1 MGRSQA
7 GKNTEQAWD
16 LPGQKSQKRSEP
28 MGHTL
33 TGLGSQFE
41 GVPMGQIQ
49 DQISASES
57 DTTCLLPI
65 SPKN

>member
-33 TGLGSQFE
+33 TGLRSQFE

-49 DQISASES
+49 DQI
-57 DTTCLLPI
+57 
-65 SPKN
+65 